1 MGGDAD
7 DMAAAI
13 GLLAK
18 SAAHAAHDRSS
29 KCLSPKLTVS
39 PPNDNCSFRVPTAR
53 DGEWSI
59 AYS

>member
-1 MGGDAD
+1 MPEPEQWGRDAD
-7 DMAAAI
+7 DMTAAI

-39 PPNDNCSFRVPTAR
+39 PPQRQLFLPRPDSSR
-53 DGEWSI
+53 W
-59 AYS
+59 

>member
-39 PPNDNCSFRVPTAR
+39 PPQRQLFLPRPDSSR
-53 DGEWSI
+53 W
-59 AYS
+59 